1 MVVLL
6 AAVLLLSSQQPRAP
20 VRDSSARENG
30 AADDARP
37 NEEIRRLQR
46 IGTPRV
52 APTSEHLA
60 SAYHDARA
68 RDVITRARTARLAQ
82 DSSLR
87 SYEAMTR
94 QRVSAFLGVRRFGRE
109 RLVMRTENA
118 ARVRWHHD
126 VGAWVDV
133 LGARTAVPFAF
144 PGVRV
149 VDEMLRS
156 TPIPYF
162 PGKESLMRFA
172 GMERVTQSEGALFL
186 HPLERGSEAYYV
198 FSSGDSISFRLPDGR
213 TVQLVEVEVQ
223 ARRPKWDVIVG
234 SLWFDVASGQLV
246 RGAFRPSEPLDIFA
260 LIRATEPEDD
270 DEMPRAVRA
279 LMSPAILTFESFTV
293 EYGLHDARWWMPS
306 VQTAEGRLRMG
317 AFRASVSVLESY
329 RYESVNGIDSL
340 PGITVAGADTA
351 DTVARSDEDDGRVR
365 VTIRVGDD
373 GDEDDDLRALR
384 CTPGDTIQHIRRRYD
399 GTLPVAIRV
408 PCDTAALA
416 HSPELPSSIF
426 DSGDELFGANQR
438 DELMKELSLGLQ
450 PALSVGDGQTHLY
463 YGLERGLVRYNRVEG
478 LSAGVE
484 AERALGSGLVADGIL
499 RIGVADW
506 EPNAELSLS
515 RSNGRHTLRL
525 GVFRRL
531 AVANDWGEPLGLSAS
546 LSGLL
551 FGRDEGF
558 YYRSL
563 GAELIGER
571 VGPTLVT
578 WRLFVERHDDA
589 AVETHFSLPNVL
601 NDVRFIDNIRA
612 AEGSV
617 GGAGLRLGRTLG
629 LDPRGLRAI
638 LDARVEAG
646 VGDFE
651 YARGAADLTVS
662 RTITDHVS
670 AAFTVSAGTSAGDVP
685 VQRFWFLGGPH
696 TVRGQDAGTAAG
708 NAYWLGRLELGT
720 STVSLRPVV
729 FADIGWAGDR
739 AEWSNPGVPMSGA
752 GFGLSL
758 LEGVVRLDLAHGIR
772 PDNGWRLDMYLD
784 ARF

>member
-1 MVVLL
+1 L
-6 AAVLLLSSQQPRAP
+6 QQAQTS
-20 VRDSSARENG
+20 VRDSSAREKR

-37 NEEIRRLQR
+37 DEEIGRLRR

-60 SAYHDARA
+60 SAYRDARA
-68 RDVITRARTARLAQ
+68 RDVITRARMARLAQ

-87 SYEAMTR
+87 SYDAITR

-109 RLVMRTENA
+109 RLVLRTENA

-149 VDEMLRS
+149 VEEMLHA

-186 HPLERGSEAYYV
+186 HPLERGSEAYYL
-198 FSSGDSISFRLPDGR
+198 FSSGDSITFRLPDGR

-260 LIRATEPEDD
+260 LIRATEPEDH
-270 DEMPRAVRA
+270 DEIPRAVRA

-306 VQTAEGRLRMG
+306 LQTAEGRLRMG
-317 AFRASVSVLESY
+317 AVKASVSVLESY
-329 RYESVNGIDSL
+329 RYDSVNGIDSL
-340 PGITVAGADTA
+340 PGIAVATDEAADTA
-351 DTVARSDEDDGRVR
+351 AVVDEDDEGHR
-365 VTIRVGDD
+365 VTIQVGPGAD
-373 GDEDDDLRALR
+373 DEDDDLRALH
-384 CTPGDTIQHIRRRYD
+384 CTPGDTVQHIRRRYD

-416 HSPELPSSIF
+416 HSSELPSSIF
-426 DSGDELFGANQR
+426 DSADELFGADQR

-450 PALSVGDGQTHLY
+450 PALSVGDGRTTLS
-463 YGLERGLVRYNRVEG
+463 YGVERGLVRYNRVEG
-478 LSAGVE
+478 LSAGIE
-484 AERALGSGLVADGIL
+484 AERALGSGLVANGIV

-515 RSNGRHTLRL
+515 RSNGRRTLRM

-571 VGPTLVT
+571 TGPTLVT

-589 AVETHFSLPNVL
+589 EVETHFSLPNVL

-612 AEGSV
+612 VEGSV
-617 GGAGLRLGRTLG
+617 GGVGLRLGRTVG
-629 LDPRGLRAI
+629 LDPRSLRAI
-638 LDARVEAG
+638 VDARVEAG
-646 VGDFE
+646 LGDFE

-662 RTITDHVS
+662 RSITDHAS
-670 AAFTVSAGTSAGDVP
+670 AVLTVSAGTSAGDVP

-720 STVSLRPVV
+720 GSVSLRPVL

-739 AEWSNPGVPMSGA
+739 GDWSHPGVPMSGA

-758 LEGVVRLDLAHGIR
+758 LEGVVRFDVARGIR
-772 PDNGWRLDMYLD
+772 PANGWRLDMYLD